1 MIKMFVMKIRMIQ
14 LLLILCIFYGVSTLH
29 AQNVITTAVPFLRIS
44 PDARASGMG
53 DVGVATTP
61 DASAAFWNM
70 GKVVFNE
77 AKGGVVASYSP
88 WLRDI
93 SSDMYLAALA
103 GYYKLDEEQAIN
115 ASVRYFN
122 LGDLQFSD
130 EFGNYLQ
137 GFHPREWA
145 ADLGYSRK
153 LSAHSGIGL
162 TFRYIHSGL
171 SNTVG
176 NGNDYKSG
184 NAVAVDLGYYYKLDN
199 GWSFGGALSNLGSK
213 IAYTKNADQKDFIP
227 ANLGL
232 GAAFSK
238 SFNEQNRISVGLD
251 VTKLLVPT
259 LPDDADSAKMV
270 AYRNKS
276 VVGSWFSSFG
286 DAPGG
291 FREELKEFQV
301 SIGGEY
307 WYNNQFA
314 LRAGYF
320 YEDKSKGNRRY
331 FTVGAEVRY
340 RVLQLNFSYLAGEQS
355 NPLRN
360 TLRFGL
366 AFELQ

>member
-1 MIKMFVMKIRMIQ
+1 MFVMKIRMIQ
-14 LLLILCIFYGVSTLH
+14 FLFVVCLLEGAGGLY

-61 DASAAFWNM
+61 DVNAAFWNM
-70 GKVVFNE
+70 GKVVFNK

-93 SSDMYLAALA
+93 SSDMYLAGLA

-115 ASVRYFN
+115 VSIRYFN
-122 LGDLQFSD
+122 LGDLQFTD
-130 EFGNYLQ
+130 ELGSYMQ

-153 LSAHSGIGL
+153 LGERSGIGL
-162 TFRYIHSGL
+162 AFRYIHSGL
-171 SNTVG
+171 SNRG
-176 NGNDYKSG
+176 ASGNDYETGS
-184 NAVAVDLGYYYKLDN
+184 AVAVDLGYYYQMDN

-213 IAYTKNADQKDFIP
+213 MAYSKNADQKDFIP

-232 GAAFSK
+232 GAAYSK
-238 SFNEQNRISVGLD
+238 SFNEQNKISVGLD
-251 VTKLLVPT
+251 INKLLVPT
-259 LPDDADSAKMV
+259 LPADADSAAMV
-270 AYRNKS
+270 DYRNKS

-286 DAPGG
+286 DAPDG
-291 FREELKEFQV
+291 FSEELKEFQI

-314 LRAGYF
+314 LRSGYF
-320 YEDKSKGNRRY
+320 YEDKSKGSRRY
-331 FTVGAEVRY
+331 FTVGAGVKY
-340 RVLQLNFSYLAGEQS
+340 SVLQLNFSYLAGS
-355 NPLRN
+355 NNSPLAN
-360 TLRFGL
+360 TLRFSL
-366 AFELQ
+366 VFEPN